1 MKTGSKIPASELP
14 EQDSFQGLCHRSKHF
29 IDIIKLIAY
38 RGETMMSEILREK
51 INLHQQDEV
60 RALARQIFQT
70 EANLIADLES
80 KTLTVQVHAMS
91 TPREDAAL
99 EHLCAELTE
108 TQTKYPG
115 TDMTLV
121 YKKVS
126 LSVP

>member
-1 MKTGSKIPASELP
+1 
-14 EQDSFQGLCHRSKHF
+14 
-29 IDIIKLIAY
+29 
-38 RGETMMSEILREK
+38 MMSEILREK